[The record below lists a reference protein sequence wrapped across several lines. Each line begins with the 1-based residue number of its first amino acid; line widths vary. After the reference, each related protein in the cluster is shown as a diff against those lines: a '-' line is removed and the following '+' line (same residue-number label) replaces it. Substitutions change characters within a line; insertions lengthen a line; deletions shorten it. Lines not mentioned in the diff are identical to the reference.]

1 MRALVLATLV
11 ASAPALAAEPPAE
24 YVPAPARD
32 IPGYSE
38 TVFSCE
44 EVLGWWTST
53 HGVITQ
59 KDVREDNLGPW
70 HFDPGDVKPSKY
82 VTCDGPPRLQD
93 KSLRELSLL
102 RNTIYAR
109 YGWAGFRKTWLRE
122 HFQKQPWYRP
132 DPKFSYKRLSKADR
146 RNVELIAQAE
156 MSWRYDDLQKLKEP
170 ILARAG
176 KWWGDMPSYEVRRG
190 KKLEQVH
197 ACDLSDYKGKTTR
210 RVGEIG
216 GDETHDEPLS
226 WVTVFER
233 EAAESKDCQ
242 YHGQDTDAVRKHRA
256 NQSTEPDLG
265 TLNAEDSIEL
275 GLISRAMGDFAL
287 DDGQRSEAED
297 SLDSVLPVK
306 DLRQLSLRDL
316 RLLRNTIYAR
326 RGRPFK
332 SPLLQE
338 HFNRMSWYTPDP
350 AYTDKRLTKT
360 DKRNIDLIVQVENE
374 FGGALHDKDF
384 MVENPMKEGVEEPVP
399 ITVQA

>member
-1 MRALVLATLV
+1 MRALVLASLV
-11 ASAPALAAEPPAE
+11 ASAPALAAEPAAE

-38 TVFSCE
+38 NAFSCK

-53 HGVITQ
+53 HGVITP
-59 KDVREDNLGPW
+59 EDLEQGNLGPW
-70 HFDPGDVKPSKY
+70 RFDPGDVQPSKY
-82 VTCDGPPRLQD
+82 VVCDGEPYLQR

-132 DPKFSYKRLSKADR
+132 DPNFSYKRLSKADR

-156 MSWRYDDLQKLKEP
+156 MSWRYDDLLKLKEP

-176 KWWGDMPSYEVRRG
+176 KWWGDLPSYETKRG
-190 KKLEQVH
+190 KTVH
-197 ACDLSDYKGKTTR
+197 ACDLSDYKGKTTMR
-210 RVGEIG
+210 IGEVGS
-216 GDETHDEPLS
+216 DETHEEPLS
-226 WVTVFER
+226 WVTSFQR
-233 EAAESKDCQ
+233 AAAESKDCQ
-242 YHGQDTDAVRKHRA
+242 YHGEDSDAVRKHRS
-256 NQSTEPDLG
+256 NQPTEPDLG
-265 TLNAEDSIEL
+265 TLSAEDSIEL
-275 GLISRAMGDFAL
+275 GLLSRAMGDFAL
-287 DDGQRSEAED
+287 DEGQRSAAEG

-338 HFNRMSWYTPDP
+338 HFNRMPWYKADP

-384 MVENPMKEGVEEPVP
+384 MAENPLKDGVEEPVP